1 MELRHLRYFTAVVEF
16 KGYREAS
23 RRLHIAQ
30 PSISQA
36 VSDLEDELGLK
47 LFSRT
52 GRNARLRSEG
62 EIFYADAVRILQQA
76 ETAILTAKRAAQG
89 EVGRLSIGFI
99 GSATLSFLPDLIRR
113 YKLEY
118 PDVKL
123 VLHDLYPVELD
134 QACDRGEIDIAITR
148 TLSLERSKN
157 RQSRVLLRD
166 PLVAVLPRSRKLKRK
181 KIRLADLANERFIL
195 FHRQGAPGVFDTI
208 VGACRS
214 QGFSPR
220 VDNEPNSMQ
229 TILSLVEAEEG
240 VAIVPASTS
249 NLRSNGVQF
258 VRLVPDLYLDLIV
271 AWQLGETSVVV
282 RTFLD
287 FLSAN
292 ADAIRAKTELALS
305 SIARIKS
312 SRSRR
317 RVMWRGDRDA
327 SCTS

>member
-1 MELRHLRYFTAVVEF
+1 MELRHLRYFTAVVAC

-30 PSISQA
+30 PSISEA

-47 LFSRT
+47 LFLRT
-52 GRNARLRSEG
+52 HRNARLTPEG
-62 EIFYADAVRILQQA
+62 EIFYAVSIRILQQA

-89 EVGRLSIGFI
+89 KVGRLSIGFI

-113 YKLEY
+113 YKLVY
-118 PDVKL
+118 PNVKL

-134 QACDRGEIDIAITR
+134 QAWDRGEIDIAITR
-148 TLSLERSKN
+148 SLEHSKN
-157 RQSRVLLRD
+157 LQSRILLRD
-166 PLVAVLPRSRKLKRK
+166 PLVAVLPRSRKLKSK

-195 FHRQGAPGVFDTI
+195 FHRKGAPAVFDTI

-220 VDNEPNSMQ
+220 VENEPNSMQ

-240 VAIVPASTS
+240 VAIVPASS
-249 NLRSNGVQF
+249 SSLRSNGVQF
-258 VRLVPDLYLDLIV
+258 IRLVPGNLYLDLIV
-271 AWQLGETSVVV
+271 AWPLGEASAVL

-292 ADAIRAKTELALS
+292 EDAIRARAELILS
-305 SIARIKS
+305 SIARN
-312 SRSRR
+312 RS
-317 RVMWRGDRDA
+317 
-327 SCTS
+327 

>member
-1 MELRHLRYFTAVVEF
+1 MELRHLRYFTAVVECR
-16 KGYREAS
+16 GYREAS
-23 RRLHIAQ
+23 RQLHIAQ
-30 PSISQA
+30 PSISEA

-52 GRNARLRSEG
+52 HRNARVTPEG
-62 EIFYADAVRILQQA
+62 EIFYADAIRILQQA

-89 EVGRLSIGFI
+89 KVGRLSIGFI

-113 YKLEY
+113 YKLEH
-118 PDVKL
+118 PNVKL
-123 VLHDLYPVELD
+123 ALHDLYPVELD
-134 QACDRGEIDIAITR
+134 KACDRGEIDVAITR

-166 PLVAVLPRSRKLKRK
+166 PLVAVLPRSRKLRNK

-195 FHRQGAPGVFDTI
+195 FHRQGAPVVFDTI

-220 VDNEPNSMQ
+220 VENEPNSMQ

-258 VRLVPDLYLDLIV
+258 VRLLPDSLYLDLIV
-271 AWQLGETSVVV
+271 AWPLGDPSVVV

-292 ADAIRAKTELALS
+292 ADVIRAKAELALS
-305 SIARIKS
+305 SIARMK
-312 SRSRR
+312 
-317 RVMWRGDRDA
+317 A
-327 SCTS
+327 

>member
-1 MELRHLRYFTAVVEF
+1 MELRHLRYFTAVVEC

-52 GRNARLRSEG
+52 GRNARLRPEG
-62 EIFYADAVRILQQA
+62 EIFYADAVRILQLS

-89 EVGRLSIGFI
+89 KVGRLSIGFI

-118 PDVKL
+118 PNVKL
-123 VLHDLYPVELD
+123 ALHDLYPVELD

-148 TLSLERSKN
+148 PLSLEREN

-166 PLVAVLPRSRKLKRK
+166 PLVAVLPRSRKLKSK

-195 FHRQGAPGVFDTI
+195 FHRKGAPAVFDTI

-214 QGFSPR
+214 HGFSPR
-220 VDNEPNSMQ
+220 VENEPNSMQ

-240 VAIVPASTS
+240 VAIVPASIS
-249 NLRSNGVQF
+249 NLRSKGVQF
-258 VRLVPDLYLDLIV
+258 VRLVPDLYLDLIAV
-271 AWQLGETSVVV
+271 WPLGEPSVVL

-292 ADAIRAKTELALS
+292 ADAIRAKAELALS
-305 SIARIKS
+305 SIARMK
-312 SRSRR
+312 
-317 RVMWRGDRDA
+317 
-327 SCTS
+327 T

>member
-1 MELRHLRYFTAVVEF
+1 MELRHLRYFTAVVEC

-30 PSISQA
+30 PSISEA
-36 VSDLEDELGLK
+36 VSDLEHELGLK
-47 LFSRT
+47 LFLRT
-52 GRNARLRSEG
+52 HRRARLTPEG
-62 EIFYADAVRILQQA
+62 EIFYADAVRTLQQA
-76 ETAILTAKRAAQG
+76 ENAILTAKRAAQG
-89 EVGRLSIGFI
+89 KVGRLSIGFI

-118 PDVKL
+118 PNVKL
-123 VLHDLYPVELD
+123 ALHDLYPVELD
-134 QACDRGEIDIAITR
+134 KACDRGEIDVAITR

-166 PLVAVLPRSRKLKRK
+166 PLVAVLPRSRKLKSK
-181 KIRLADLANERFIL
+181 KIRLAALAGERFIL

-214 QGFSPR
+214 EGFSPR
-220 VDNEPNSMQ
+220 VENEPNSMQ

-258 VRLVPDLYLDLIV
+258 VRLLPDSLYLDLVV
-271 AWQLGETSVVV
+271 AWPLGEPPVVL

-292 ADAIRAKTELALS
+292 EDAIRAKAELVLD
-305 SIARIKS
+305 SIARSK
-312 SRSRR
+312 
-317 RVMWRGDRDA
+317 A
-327 SCTS
+327 

>member
-1 MELRHLRYFTAVVEF
+1 MELRHLRYFTAVVEC

-30 PSISQA
+30 PSISEA

-52 GRNARLRSEG
+52 HRKARLMPEG

-89 EVGRLSIGFI
+89 KVGRLSIGFI

-118 PDVKL
+118 PNVKL
-123 VLHDLYPVELD
+123 ALHDLYPVELD
-134 QACDRGEIDIAITR
+134 KARDRGEIDIAITR

-157 RQSRVLLRD
+157 LQSRVLLRD
-166 PLVAVLPRSRKLKRK
+166 PLVAVLPRSRKLKAK
-181 KIRLADLANERFIL
+181 EIRLADLADERFIL

-220 VDNEPNSMQ
+220 VENEPNSMQ

-258 VRLVPDLYLDLIV
+258 VRLVPDSLYLDLVV
-271 AWQLGETSVVV
+271 AWPLGEPSVVL

-292 ADAIRAKTELALS
+292 ADAIRAKAKLALS

-312 SRSRR
+312 
-317 RVMWRGDRDA
+317 
-327 SCTS
+327 

>member
-1 MELRHLRYFTAVVEF
+1 MELRHLRYFTAVVEC

-30 PSISQA
+30 PSISEA

-52 GRNARLRSEG
+52 HRKARLMPEG

-89 EVGRLSIGFI
+89 KVGRLSIGFI

-118 PDVKL
+118 PSVKL
-123 VLHDLYPVELD
+123 ALHDLYPVELD
-134 QACDRGEIDIAITR
+134 KARDRGEIDIAITR

-157 RQSRVLLRD
+157 LQSRVLLRD
-166 PLVAVLPRSRKLKRK
+166 PLVAVLPRSRKLKTK
-181 KIRLADLANERFIL
+181 EIRLADLADERFIL

-220 VDNEPNSMQ
+220 VENEPNSMQ

-258 VRLVPDLYLDLIV
+258 VRLVPDSLYLDLVV
-271 AWQLGETSVVV
+271 AWPLGEPSVVL

-292 ADAIRAKTELALS
+292 ADAIRAKAKLALS

-312 SRSRR
+312 
-317 RVMWRGDRDA
+317 
-327 SCTS
+327 

>member
-1 MELRHLRYFTAVVEF
+1 MELRHLRYFTAVVEC

-30 PSISQA
+30 PSISEA

-47 LFSRT
+47 LFSRSH
-52 GRNARLRSEG
+52 RNARVTPEG
-62 EIFYADAVRILQQA
+62 EIFYADAVCILQRA

-89 EVGRLSIGFI
+89 KVGRLSIGFI

-118 PDVKL
+118 PNVKL
-123 VLHDLYPVELD
+123 ALHDLYPVELD
-134 QACDRGEIDIAITR
+134 KACDRGEIDIAITR
-148 TLSLERSKN
+148 TLSLERSKS
-157 RQSRVLLRD
+157 RQSKVLLRD
-166 PLVAVLPRSRKLKRK
+166 PLVAVLPRSRKLRRK
-181 KIRLADLANERFIL
+181 EIRIADLANERFIL

-220 VDNEPNSMQ
+220 VENEPNSMQ

-258 VRLVPDLYLDLIV
+258 VRLVPDLYLDLVV
-271 AWQLGETSVVV
+271 AWAQGEPSAVL

-287 FLSAN
+287 FLNAN
-292 ADAIRAKTELALS
+292 ADAIRARAELALS
-305 SIARIKS
+305 SIGRIKS
-312 SRSRR
+312 
-317 RVMWRGDRDA
+317 
-327 SCTS
+327 

>member
-1 MELRHLRYFTAVVEF
+1 LELRHLRYFTAVVECQ
-16 KGYREAS
+16 GYREAS

-30 PSISQA
+30 PSISEA

-52 GRNARLRSEG
+52 HRNARLTPEG
-62 EIFYADAVRILQQA
+62 EIFYADAVHILQQA

-89 EVGRLSIGFI
+89 KVGRLSIGFI

-113 YKLEY
+113 YKLKY
-118 PDVKL
+118 PNVKL
-123 VLHDLYPVELD
+123 ALHDLYPVELD
-134 QACDRGEIDIAITR
+134 KACDRGEIDIAITR

-157 RQSRVLLRD
+157 LQTRVLLRD
-166 PLVAVLPRSRKLKRK
+166 PLVAVLPRSRKLKSR

-220 VDNEPNSMQ
+220 VENEPNSMQ

-258 VRLVPDLYLDLIV
+258 VRLVPDRLYLDLIA
-271 AWQLGETSVVV
+271 AWPLGEPSLVL

-292 ADAIRAKTELALS
+292 ADAIRAKAELARS
-305 SIARIKS
+305 SIARI
-312 SRSRR
+312 RS
-317 RVMWRGDRDA
+317 
-327 SCTS
+327 

>member
-1 MELRHLRYFTAVVEF
+1 MELRHLRYFTAVVECN
-16 KGYREAS
+16 GYREAS

-30 PSISQA
+30 PSISEA
-36 VSDLEDELGLK
+36 VSALEDELGLK

-52 GRNARLRSEG
+52 HRNARVTAEG

-89 EVGRLSIGFI
+89 KIGKLSIGFI

-118 PDVKL
+118 PNVKL
-123 VLHDLYPVELD
+123 SLHDLYPVELD
-134 QACDRGEIDIAITR
+134 KACDRGEIDIAITR
-148 TLSLERSKN
+148 TLSVERSKN

-166 PLVAVLPRSRKLKRK
+166 PLVAVFPRSRKVKSK

-195 FHRQGAPGVFDTI
+195 FHRQGAPAVFDTI
-208 VGACRS
+208 VAACRS

-220 VDNEPNSMQ
+220 VENEPNSMQ
-229 TILSLVEAEEG
+229 TTLSLVEAEEG
-240 VAIVPASTS
+240 IAIVPASTS
-249 NLRSNGVQF
+249 NLRSNGVRF

-271 AWQLGETSVVV
+271 AWQLGEPSVVV
-282 RTFLD
+282 RGFLD

-292 ADAIRAKTELALS
+292 ADSIRAKAELVLS
-305 SIARIKS
+305 SIARTKS
-312 SRSRR
+312 
-317 RVMWRGDRDA
+317 
-327 SCTS
+327 

>member
-1 MELRHLRYFTAVVEF
+1 MELRHLRYFTAVVEC

-23 RRLHIAQ
+23 RRLHVAQ

-52 GRNARLRSEG
+52 GRSARLRPEG

-89 EVGRLSIGFI
+89 QVGRLSIGFI
-99 GSATLSFLPDLIRR
+99 GSATLSFLPDLVRR

-123 VLHDLYPVELD
+123 ALQDLYPVELD
-134 QACDRGEIDIAITR
+134 KACDRGEIDIAITR

-166 PLVAVLPRSRKLKRK
+166 PLVAALPRSRKLKSK
-181 KIRLADLANERFIL
+181 NIRLADLANEPFIL

-220 VDNEPNSMQ
+220 VENEPNSMQ

-258 VRLVPDLYLDLIV
+258 VRLAPDLYLDLIV
-271 AWQLGETSVVV
+271 AWQLGEPSVVL

-287 FLSAN
+287 FLNAN
-292 ADAIRAKTELALS
+292 ADAIRAKAELALS
-305 SIARIKS
+305 SIAHMK
-312 SRSRR
+312 
-317 RVMWRGDRDA
+317 A
-327 SCTS
+327 

>member
-1 MELRHLRYFTAVVEF
+1 MELRHLRYFTAVVAC

-30 PSISQA
+30 PSISEA

-47 LFSRT
+47 LFLRT
-52 GRNARLRSEG
+52 HRNARLTPEG
-62 EIFYADAVRILQQA
+62 EIFYADSIRILQQA

-89 EVGRLSIGFI
+89 KVGRLSIGFI

-113 YKLEY
+113 YKLVY
-118 PDVKL
+118 PNVKL

-134 QACDRGEIDIAITR
+134 QAWDRGEIDIAITR
-148 TLSLERSKN
+148 SLEHSKN
-157 RQSRVLLRD
+157 LQSRILLRD
-166 PLVAVLPRSRKLKRK
+166 PLVAVLPRSRKLKSK

-195 FHRQGAPGVFDTI
+195 FHRKGAPAVFDTI

-214 QGFSPR
+214 KGFSPR
-220 VDNEPNSMQ
+220 VENEPNSMQ

-240 VAIVPASTS
+240 VAIVPASS
-249 NLRSNGVQF
+249 SSLRSNGVQF
-258 VRLVPDLYLDLIV
+258 IRLVPGNLYLDLIV
-271 AWQLGETSVVV
+271 AWPLGEASAVL

-292 ADAIRAKTELALS
+292 EDAIRAKAELILS
-305 SIARIKS
+305 SIARN
-312 SRSRR
+312 RS
-317 RVMWRGDRDA
+317 
-327 SCTS
+327 

>member
-1 MELRHLRYFTAVVEF
+1 MELRHLRYFTAVVEC

-36 VSDLEDELGLK
+36 VSDLEEELGLK

-52 GRNARLRSEG
+52 GRNARLRPEG

-76 ETAILTAKRAAQG
+76 ETAIVTAKRAAQG
-89 EVGRLSIGFI
+89 KVGRLSIGFI

-118 PDVKL
+118 PNVKL
-123 VLHDLYPVELD
+123 ALHDLYPVELD
-134 QACDRGEIDIAITR
+134 QACDRGEIDLAITR
-148 TLSLERSKN
+148 PLSLERSKS

-166 PLVAVLPRSRKLKRK
+166 PLVAVLPRSRKLQVKNK
-181 KIRLADLANERFIL
+181 KIRLAELANERFIL
-195 FHRQGAPGVFDTI
+195 FHRKGAPVVFDTI

-214 QGFSPR
+214 HGFSPR
-220 VDNEPNSMQ
+220 VENEPNSMQ

-249 NLRSNGVQF
+249 NLRSNGVQL
-258 VRLVPDLYLDLIV
+258 VRIAPDLYLDLIAV
-271 AWQLGETSVVV
+271 WPLGEPSAVL

-292 ADAIRAKTELALS
+292 EDAIRAKAELALS
-305 SIARIKS
+305 TIARFKS
-312 SRSRR
+312 
-317 RVMWRGDRDA
+317 
-327 SCTS
+327 

>member
-1 MELRHLRYFTAVVEF
+1 MELRHLRYFTAVVEC

-23 RRLHIAQ
+23 RRLHVAQ

-36 VSDLEDELGLK
+36 VSDLEDELELK

-52 GRNARLRSEG
+52 GRNARVTPEG

-89 EVGRLSIGFI
+89 KVGRLSIGFI
-99 GSATLSFLPDLIRR
+99 GSATLSFLPDLVRR

-118 PDVKL
+118 PNVKL
-123 VLHDLYPVELD
+123 ALHDLYPVELD
-134 QACDRGEIDIAITR
+134 KACDRGEIDIAITR

-166 PLVAVLPRSRKLKRK
+166 PLVAVLPQSQKLKSKRV
-181 KIRLADLANERFIL
+181 RLADLANERFIL

-220 VDNEPNSMQ
+220 VENEPNSMQ

-258 VRLVPDLYLDLIV
+258 VRLAPDLYLDLIV
-271 AWQLGETSVVV
+271 AWQLGEPSVVL

-292 ADAIRAKTELALS
+292 ADAIRAKAELALS
-305 SIARIKS
+305 SIARLK
-312 SRSRR
+312 
-317 RVMWRGDRDA
+317 A
-327 SCTS
+327 

>member
-1 MELRHLRYFTAVVEF
+1 MELRHLRYFTAVVEC

-52 GRNARLRSEG
+52 GRNARLRPEG
-62 EIFYADAVRILQQA
+62 EIFYADAVRILQLS

-89 EVGRLSIGFI
+89 KVGRLSIGFI

-118 PDVKL
+118 PNVKL
-123 VLHDLYPVELD
+123 ALHDLYPVELD

-148 TLSLERSKN
+148 PLSLELSEN

-166 PLVAVLPRSRKLKRK
+166 PLVAVLPRSRKLKSK
-181 KIRLADLANERFIL
+181 KIRLADLANERFIF
-195 FHRQGAPGVFDTI
+195 FHRKGAPVVFDTI

-220 VDNEPNSMQ
+220 VENEPNSMQ

-249 NLRSNGVQF
+249 NLRSNGVRF
-258 VRLVPDLYLDLIV
+258 VRLVPDLYLDLIAV
-271 AWQLGETSVVV
+271 WPLGEPSVVL

-292 ADAIRAKTELALS
+292 ADAIRAKAELALS
-305 SIARIKS
+305 SIARIK
-312 SRSRR
+312 
-317 RVMWRGDRDA
+317 
-327 SCTS
+327 T

>member
-1 MELRHLRYFTAVVEF
+1 MELRHLRYFTAVVECN
-16 KGYREAS
+16 GYREAS

-30 PSISQA
+30 PSISEA

-52 GRNARLRSEG
+52 HRNARLTPEG

-89 EVGRLSIGFI
+89 KVGRLSIGFI

-118 PDVKL
+118 PNVKL
-123 VLHDLYPVELD
+123 ALHDLYPVELD
-134 QACDRGEIDIAITR
+134 KACDRGEIDVAITR

-157 RQSRVLLRD
+157 RQSRVLLHD
-166 PLVAVLPRSRKLKRK
+166 PLVAVLPRSRKLKSNR
-181 KIRLADLANERFIL
+181 IRLAKLANERFIL

-208 VGACRS
+208 VGACRA

-220 VDNEPNSMQ
+220 VENEPNSMQ

-240 VAIVPASTS
+240 IAIVPASIS

-258 VRLVPDLYLDLIV
+258 VRLVPDLHLDLIV
-271 AWQLGETSVVV
+271 AWQLGEPSVVV

-292 ADAIRAKTELALS
+292 ADSIRAKAELALS

-312 SRSRR
+312 
-317 RVMWRGDRDA
+317 
-327 SCTS
+327 

>member
-1 MELRHLRYFTAVVEF
+1 MELRHLRYFTAVVEC

-30 PSISQA
+30 PSISEA

-47 LFSRT
+47 LFSRAH
-52 GRNARLRSEG
+52 RNARVTPEG

-118 PDVKL
+118 PNVKL
-123 VLHDLYPVELD
+123 ALHDLYPAELD
-134 QACDRGEIDIAITR
+134 KACDRGEIDIAITR

-157 RQSRVLLRD
+157 RQSIVLLRD
-166 PLVAVLPRSRKLKRK
+166 PLVAVLPRSRKLKLTLK
-181 KIRLADLANERFIL
+181 SNKIRLADLANERFIL

-220 VDNEPNSMQ
+220 VENEPNSMQ

-240 VAIVPASTS
+240 VAIVPASIS

-258 VRLVPDLYLDLIV
+258 VLLVPNLYLDLIV
-271 AWQLGETSVVV
+271 AWSRGETSVVL

-287 FLSAN
+287 FLNSN
-292 ADAIRAKTELALS
+292 TDAIRAKAELALS
-305 SIARIKS
+305 SIARI
-312 SRSRR
+312 RP
-317 RVMWRGDRDA
+317 
-327 SCTS
+327 

>member
-1 MELRHLRYFTAVVEF
+1 MELRHLRYFTAVVEY

-52 GRNARLRSEG
+52 HRNARVTPEG
-62 EIFYADAVRILQQA
+62 EIFYTDAIRILQQA

-89 EVGRLSIGFI
+89 KVGRLSIGFI

-113 YKLEY
+113 YKLEH
-118 PDVKL
+118 PNVKL
-123 VLHDLYPVELD
+123 TLHDLYPVELD
-134 QACDRGEIDIAITR
+134 KACDRGEIDIAITR
-148 TLSLERSKN
+148 TLSLERSRN

-166 PLVAVLPRSRKLKRK
+166 PLVAVLPRSRRLKSK

-195 FHRQGAPGVFDTI
+195 FHRQGAPSVFDTI
-208 VGACRS
+208 VAACRS

-220 VDNEPNSMQ
+220 VENEPNSMQ

-240 VAIVPASTS
+240 VAIVPVSTS

-258 VRLVPDLYLDLIV
+258 VRLEPDLHLDLIV
-271 AWQLGETSVVV
+271 AWQLGEPSVVL

-287 FLSAN
+287 FLNAN
-292 ADAIRAKTELALS
+292 ADAIRAKAELALS
-305 SIARIKS
+305 TIARIKS
-312 SRSRR
+312 
-317 RVMWRGDRDA
+317 
-327 SCTS
+327 

>member
-1 MELRHLRYFTAVVEF
+1 MELRHLRYFTAVVEC

-23 RRLHIAQ
+23 RRLHVAQ

-52 GRNARLRSEG
+52 GRSARLRPEG

-89 EVGRLSIGFI
+89 QVGRLSIGFI
-99 GSATLSFLPDLIRR
+99 GSATLSFLPDLVRR

-123 VLHDLYPVELD
+123 ALHDLYPVELD
-134 QACDRGEIDIAITR
+134 KACDRGEIDIAITR

-157 RQSRVLLRD
+157 RQSRLLLRD
-166 PLVAVLPRSRKLKRK
+166 PLVAALPRSRKLKSK
-181 KIRLADLANERFIL
+181 NIRLADLANEPFIL

-220 VDNEPNSMQ
+220 VENEPNSMQ

-258 VRLVPDLYLDLIV
+258 VRLAPDLYLDLIV
-271 AWQLGETSVVV
+271 AWQLGEPSVVL

-287 FLSAN
+287 FLNAN
-292 ADAIRAKTELALS
+292 ADAIRAKAELALS
-305 SIARIKS
+305 SMAHMKP
-312 SRSRR
+312 
-317 RVMWRGDRDA
+317 
-327 SCTS
+327 

>member
-1 MELRHLRYFTAVVEF
+1 MELRHLRYFTAVVEC

-30 PSISQA
+30 PSISEA

-52 GRNARLRSEG
+52 HRNARLTPEG

-89 EVGRLSIGFI
+89 KVGRLSIGFI

-118 PDVKL
+118 PNVKL
-123 VLHDLYPVELD
+123 ALHDLYPVELD
-134 QACDRGEIDIAITR
+134 KACDRGEIDIAITR

-166 PLVAVLPRSRKLKRK
+166 PLVAVLPRSRKLKSK

-220 VDNEPNSMQ
+220 VENEPNSMQ

-258 VRLVPDLYLDLIV
+258 VRLVPDNLYLDLIV
-271 AWQLGETSVVV
+271 AWPLGEASVVL

-292 ADAIRAKTELALS
+292 ADAIRAKAELALS

-312 SRSRR
+312 
-317 RVMWRGDRDA
+317 
-327 SCTS
+327 

>member
-1 MELRHLRYFTAVVEF
+1 MELRHLRYFTAVVECN
-16 KGYREAS
+16 GYREAS

-30 PSISQA
+30 PSISEA

-52 GRNARLRSEG
+52 HRNARVTAEG

-89 EVGRLSIGFI
+89 KIGKLAIGFI

-118 PDVKL
+118 PNVKL
-123 VLHDLYPVELD
+123 SLHDLYPVELD
-134 QACDRGEIDIAITR
+134 KACDRGEIDIAITR

-166 PLVAVLPRSRKLKRK
+166 PLVAVFPRSRKLKSK

-195 FHRQGAPGVFDTI
+195 FHRQGAPAVFDTI

-220 VDNEPNSMQ
+220 VENEPNSMQ
-229 TILSLVEAEEG
+229 TTLSLVEAEEG
-240 VAIVPASTS
+240 IAIVPASTS

-271 AWQLGETSVVV
+271 AWQLGEPSVVV
-282 RTFLD
+282 HGFLD

-292 ADAIRAKTELALS
+292 ADSIRAKAELALS

-312 SRSRR
+312 
-317 RVMWRGDRDA
+317 
-327 SCTS
+327 

>member
-1 MELRHLRYFTAVVEF
+1 MELRHLRYFTAVVGC

-30 PSISQA
+30 PSISEA

-47 LFSRT
+47 LFLRT
-52 GRNARLRSEG
+52 HRNARLTPDG
-62 EIFYADAVRILQQA
+62 EIFYADAIRILQQA

-89 EVGRLSIGFI
+89 KVGRLSIGFI

-113 YKLEY
+113 YKLVY
-118 PDVKL
+118 PNVKL

-134 QACDRGEIDIAITR
+134 QAWDRGEIDIAITR
-148 TLSLERSKN
+148 SLEHSKN
-157 RQSRVLLRD
+157 LQSRILLRD
-166 PLVAVLPRSRKLKRK
+166 PLVAVLPRSRKLKSK

-195 FHRQGAPGVFDTI
+195 FHRKGAPAVFDTI

-220 VDNEPNSMQ
+220 VENEPNSMQ

-240 VAIVPASTS
+240 VAIVPASS
-249 NLRSNGVQF
+249 SSLRSNGVQF
-258 VRLVPDLYLDLIV
+258 IRLVPGNLYLDLIV
-271 AWQLGETSVVV
+271 AWPLGEASAVL

-292 ADAIRAKTELALS
+292 EDAIRAKAELILS
-305 SIARIKS
+305 SIARN
-312 SRSRR
+312 RS
-317 RVMWRGDRDA
+317 
-327 SCTS
+327 